1 MDFDKWS
8 FEKKK
13 EFLKSLRYKNNDQ
26 IYQAFK
32 KEGLEIHKAP
42 EGSDFIMMTPN
53 GFQYYFAVKPLA
65 AKLTVNQK
73 KMKEHYK
80 HRYYLVVREEMFE
93 K

>member
-13 EFLKSLRYKNNDQ
+13 EFLKSLRYKNDDQ
-26 IYQAFK
+26 IYATFK
-32 KEGLEIHKAP
+32 KEGLEIHKGA

-53 GFQYYFAVKPLA
+53 GFQYYFAVKPLK
-65 AKLTVNQK
+65 AKMTDIQR
-73 KMKEHYK
+73 KMKGKYM
-80 HRYYLVVREEMFE
+80 HRYYLVVREEQT